1 MKLREFGIIVL
12 LVLLMGSA
20 AYGQP
25 YSSQN
30 PTGSFGGPSDED
42 LSALFNGFGFDN
54 ASPFNTQGYDKTF
67 SFYSEYYSGVSAPIV
82 GGIIS
87 TPVKFDISVRR
98 PSKVY
103 YGPNQVISYSQYSS
117 YPASS
122 LANELWVA
130 GATDWSRYVASPVGT
145 PLQLVGYSQKGGMA
159 DVYEIIQTDTATI
172 QHKEYPLSAG
182 YNSMSFL
189 PDQPGRH
196 ILLFVAN
203 SQPSNAIIVDVASP
217 SQQYP
222 VQQPSQQY
230 SGQQPSSQQYPPQ
243 QSFTTSY
250 SHSQGP
256 ASWQAYPGPSAGS
269 SFTGSTTTSTTTT
282 GFVSGPAVSGTV
294 PSGTAFTSPV
304 QGDVPVTIQTSLRG
318 YDVFLDDAYV
328 GKQTSPDGT
337 FKLTVTGNQ
346 WHTVRVF
353 DGMNNYAKTMY
364 FQSGVPKIINIAPA
378 TTVYY

>member
-1 MKLREFGIIVL
+1 
-12 LVLLMGSA
+12 MGSA
-20 AYGQP
+20 AYGQA
-25 YSSQN
+25 YSPQN
-30 PTGSFGGPSDED
+30 PSGAFGGPADED
-42 LSALFNGFGFDN
+42 LSALFPGFGFDN
-54 ASPFNTQGYDKTF
+54 TSPFNTQGYDKTF

-87 TPVKFDISVRR
+87 TPVRFDISVKR

-103 YGPNQVISYSQYSS
+103 YGPNQMISYTQYAS

-122 LANELWVA
+122 LANELWVT

-145 PLQLVGYSQKGGMA
+145 PLQLVGYSQAGGTA
-159 DVYEIIQTDTATI
+159 DFYEIVQTDTTTI
-172 QHKEYPLSAG
+172 QHRQYPFYPG
-182 YNSMSFL
+182 YNSMSYL

-203 SQPSNAIIVDVASP
+203 SQPSNSVIVDVAA
-217 SQQYP
+217 
-222 VQQPSQQY
+222 
-230 SGQQPSSQQYPPQ
+230 SSQQYPAQQYPAQTQQYPQ
-243 QSFTTSY
+243 QSFITPY
-250 SHSQGP
+250 SQGQGQG
-256 ASWQAYPGPSAGS
+256 AVSGSAYYGSSAAGS

-282 GFVSGPAVSGTV
+282 GYVPGQATSGVSGLIPSGPAFVS
-294 PSGTAFTSPV
+294 PS

-318 YDVFLDDAYV
+318 YDVYLDDSYV

-337 FKLTVTGNQ
+337 FQLSVTGNQ

-353 DGMNNYAKTMY
+353 DGENNYAKTMY